1 MKSQP
6 DAASRMAAEV
16 VTQLPVPSRL
26 GMLRFERLNEASWA
40 MLFLDPNCERQ
51 FGQPAVEL
59 CALVGSPY
67 ASLME
72 PEARYQLHDAI
83 QQQLRDSPHYLVR
96 YTLHTA
102 AGVLS
107 ILELGE
113 AYKQH
118 NRHLLRGYLL
128 SVDDVFD
135 EAPTLPSVD
144 LETQNSRLQIALE
157 LNQRAQQ
164 EQLQHL
170 DRVRAQQDLILL
182 LARQRYSSHNSLQE
196 AAELITRCACDIY
209 EIDCASLWNLEGN
222 LLVPISAYH
231 RATQEY
237 ILPEVIDISGFP
249 DYMEALHG
257 SRAIDAHNAMRD
269 PRTREMAEALRP
281 RDVNAMLDASIRVD
295 GQVVGVLCLEQT
307 GVTRAWQSDEIAF
320 AGELADQFAQVINNH
335 NRRTA
340 TSALH
345 LFQRAVEQSAN
356 AFLLVNCDGVVEYV
370 NPSFTAITQYST
382 EEVHGQRLS
391 ELPALEN
398 LSELLFDAPSALAKS
413 NSWQG
418 EFKSRRKNLEPYWG
432 QLSISK
438 VYGDNRELT
447 HYIGI
452 YEDITQTKLA
462 QQRIERLAYTDNLTN
477 LGNRPAF
484 IRNLDER
491 FARDSDTP
499 ISLLL
504 VDIDNFKRINDS
516 LGHQTGDKLLISLAR
531 RLRNSLSPSGSLA
544 RFASNEFAVLLDD
557 TDLATGQ
564 QIANQLLATLDKPMF
579 VDNQLISVTGSVGLA
594 CAPLHGRDP
603 QTLMRNAGL
612 ALHKAK
618 ANGKHQV
625 QVFTEALNAE
635 ASYKLFV
642 ENNLRRALTQNELDV
657 FYQPKLCLRSG
668 RLLGMEALLRWNHP
682 ERGMIRPDQF
692 ISVAEETGLIIPI
705 GKWIARQA
713 CRMSKALTAAGLGN
727 LQVAINLSPKQFS
740 DPDLVASIAN
750 ILKEEALPANLLEL
764 ELTEGLLLEATE
776 DTHLQLDQ
784 LKRLGLTLAM
794 DDFGTGYSSLSYLKK
809 FPIDIIKIDRSFI
822 HEIPDNQ
829 DDMEITSAV
838 IAMAHNLKL
847 KVVAEGIETAEQLAF
862 LRRHRCDV
870 GQGYLFDR
878 PIPGA
883 ELIQA
888 LKRYPRGPLCL

>member
-1 MKSQP
+1 MKSQS
-6 DAASRMAAEV
+6 DAAPRMAAEV

-40 MLFLDPNCERQ
+40 LLYLDPGCERH
-51 FGQPAVEL
+51 FGLPAAEL

-72 PEARYQLHDAI
+72 PKARYRLHDAI
-83 QQQLRDSPHYLVR
+83 ELQLRASPHYIVH

-102 AGVLS
+102 HGALNLMEV
-107 ILELGE
+107 GE
-113 AYKQH
+113 PYKQH

-128 SVDDVFD
+128 VLEGPVSSTPL
-135 EAPTLPSVD
+135 APVTE
-144 LETQNSRLQIALE
+144 LETQNSRLHNALE

-170 DRVRAQQDLILL
+170 ERVRAQQDLILR
-182 LARQRYSSHNSLQE
+182 LARHKYSQHNSLQE
-196 AAELITRCACDIY
+196 AAELITRNACDIY
-209 EIDCASLWNLEGN
+209 QIDAASLWNLEDHQ
-222 LLVPISAYH
+222 LVPISAYQ
-231 RATQEY
+231 RESQAYVTQ
-237 ILPEVIDISGFP
+237 EVIDASIFP
-249 DYMEALHG
+249 DYLEALHT
-257 SRAIDAHNAMRD
+257 SRSIDAQNANRD
-269 PRTREMAEALRP
+269 PRTRELAANLFSDP
-281 RDVNAMLDASIRVD
+281 TNAMLDASIRID
-295 GQVVGVLCLEQT
+295 GQVIGVLCLEQI
-307 GVTRAWQSDEIAF
+307 GKTRVWKADEIAF

-340 TSALH
+340 TNALH

-370 NPSFTAITQYST
+370 NPSFTAITQYSS
-382 EEVHGQRLS
+382 EEVQGHKLS

-398 LSELLFDAPSALAKS
+398 LSDLLFDAHSSLS
-413 NSWQG
+413 NGNSWQG

-432 QLSISK
+432 QMSISK

-452 YEDITQTKLA
+452 YEDITESKLA
-462 QQRIERLAYTDNLTN
+462 QQRIERLAYTDNLTS

-491 FARDSDTP
+491 FARDSTTQVC
-499 ISLLL
+499 LLL

-531 RLRNSLSPSGSLA
+531 RLRNSLSPDDNLA
-544 RFASNEFAVLLDD
+544 RFASNEFAVLLDN
-557 TDLATGQ
+557 TNLEIGQ
-564 QIANQLLATLDKPMF
+564 QTASQLLMTLDKPMF
-579 VDNQLISVTGSVGLA
+579 VDNQLISVTGSVGVA
-594 CAPLHGRDP
+594 CAPLHGLDP

-625 QVFTEALNAE
+625 QVFTETLNAE

-657 FYQPKLCLRSG
+657 FYQPKLCLRTG

-682 ERGMIRPDQF
+682 EKGMIRPDQF

-705 GKWIARQA
+705 GKWVARQA
-713 CRMSKALTAAGLGN
+713 CRMSKQLSAAGFGN

-750 ILKEEALPANLLEL
+750 ILKEEQLPAALLEL
-764 ELTEGLLLEATE
+764 ELTEGLLLEATD
-776 DTHLQLDQ
+776 DTRLQLVQ
-784 LKRLGLTLAM
+784 LKELGLTLAM

-822 HEIPDNQ
+822 NDIPDNQ
-829 DDMEITSAV
+829 NDMEITSAV

-847 KVVAEGIETAEQLAF
+847 KVVAEGIETAAQLAF

-883 ELIQA
+883 ELEHK
-888 LKRYPRGPLCL
+888 LKRYPRGPLT